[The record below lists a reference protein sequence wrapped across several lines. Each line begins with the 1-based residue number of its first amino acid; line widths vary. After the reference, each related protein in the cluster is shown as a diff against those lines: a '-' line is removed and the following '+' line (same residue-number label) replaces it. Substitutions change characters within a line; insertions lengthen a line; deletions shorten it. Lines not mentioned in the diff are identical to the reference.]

1 MILYEPLWQTMKK
14 KRISQYQLIK
24 TYKISAGQLS
34 RLRANQHVSTHTL
47 NTLCEIL
54 SCRIE
59 DVVVYINEYKT
70 SIEKSPPRGI

>member
-1 MILYEPLWQTMKK
+1 MILYDPLWKTMKEK
-14 KRISQYQLIK
+14 GISQYQLIK

-59 DVVVYINEYKT
+59 DVVLYMDEHKT
-70 SIEKSPPRGI
+70 SN

>member
-1 MILYEPLWQTMKK
+1 MILYEPLWQTMQKK
-14 KRISQYQLIK
+14 GISQYQLIK

-59 DVVVYINEYKT
+59 DVVSYIDEHKV
-70 SIEKSPPRGI
+70 SVKKSP